1 MSTHTEPSSRRR
13 DQRLADLKNRTMELE
28 RKLSDARLSFE
39 RELAQFSGWD
49 DADDPTLVADGG
61 APGHEGRE
69 HAAAASP
76 PWPTTR
82 RRARDPGRAHAPDW
96 PPSAADR
103 TESLLTRGRTSAYR
117 RGLPFGAKALIAALL
132 AVVLAAAGV
141 TMLFRHRASWPA
153 SVATVKN
160 EVAQACQNPDVK
172 SEPGQVNFACAQS
185 TRQILWVFA
194 LMTSGNNPAFADA
207 KTGRVG
213 LEPISPGQGGEVA
226 WSLNLHHPY
235 DPANA
240 VDSIAVAARAINNI
254 IGGATLTGSRGN
266 PVVQSGLESSRANCL
281 RYTGSAAL
289 TSRAGFPKVCA
300 RPVTSPDGQS
310 ALVADVYLRW
320 VAGATPGAAQD
331 AAVLFANANNPGDPQ
346 VQAILQHLP
355 NSPR

>member
-1 MSTHTEPSSRRR
+1 MRTHTEPNLRRR
-13 DQRLADLKNRTMELE
+13 GQRLADLKNRTMELE
-28 RKLSDARLSFE
+28 QKLTDARMSFQ

-49 DADDPTLVADGG
+49 DGDDPELLADGG
-61 APGHEGRE
+61 APDHEVRE
-69 HAAAASP
+69 PAAAGSSS
-76 PWPTTR
+76 WPTTPR
-82 RRARDPGRAHAPDW
+82 RERNPGQAHPAGW
-96 PPSAADR
+96 APSAAAR

-117 RGLPFGAKALIAALL
+117 RGLPFGAKAVIGTLL
-132 AVVLAAAGV
+132 AVVVLAAGV
-141 TMLFRHRASWPA
+141 TVLFRPGASWPA
-153 SVATVKN
+153 SVATVKS

-194 LMTSGNNPAFADA
+194 LMTSGNNPAFADP

-235 DPANA
+235 DPTNA

-266 PVVQSGLESSRANCL
+266 PVVQAGLESSRANCL
-281 RYTGSAAL
+281 RYTGSGAL
-289 TSRAGFPKVCA
+289 ASRAGFPKVCA
-300 RPVTSPDGQS
+300 KPLTSPDGQS

-331 AAVLFANANNPGDPQ
+331 AAVLFANASNPGDSQ
-346 VQAILQHLP
+346 VQAILKQLP
-355 NSPR
+355 NPTR